1 MNKLNIF
8 GISAIVI
15 ILVILAKTGSIGK
28 AFSFF
33 MAYLFFPIIFGLLGG
48 FLLKSLDMSVTLGSV
63 IGFSVGLILA
73 FKKGF
78 KNMK

>member
-1 MNKLNIF
+1 MNIF

-33 MAYLFFPIIFGLLGG
+33 MAYLFFPIIFGLLCG
-48 FLLKSLDMSVTLGSV
+48 FLFKALDMSVALGSI
-63 IGFSVGLILA
+63 IGFILGVVLA

>member
-33 MAYLFFPIIFGLLGG
+33 MAYLFFPIIFGLLCG
-48 FLLKSLDMSVTLGSV
+48 FLLKALDMNATLGNI
-63 IGFSVGLILA
+63 IGFIVGLVLA

>member
-1 MNKLNIF
+1 MNIF
-8 GISAIVI
+8 GITAIVI
-15 ILVILAKTGSIGK
+15 ILVILGNTESIGK

-33 MAYLFFPIIFGLLGG
+33 MAYLFFPIIFGLLCG
-48 FLLKSLDMSVTLGSV
+48 FLFKALDISVTLGSV
-63 IGFSVGLILA
+63 IGFIVGLVLA

>member
-1 MNKLNIF
+1 MNIF

-15 ILVILAKTGSIGK
+15 ILIILIRTGSIGK

-33 MAYLFFPIIFGLLGG
+33 MAYLFYPVIFCLLGG
-48 FLLKSLDMSVTLGSV
+48 FLLKALDMSVALGSI
-63 IGFSVGLILA
+63 IGFIVGVVLA

>member
-1 MNKLNIF
+1 MNIF

-33 MAYLFFPIIFGLLGG
+33 MAYLFFPIIFGLLCG
-48 FLLKSLDMSVTLGSV
+48 FLFKALDMNTTLGNI
-63 IGFSVGLILA
+63 IGFIVGLVLA
-73 FKKGF
+73 FRKGF
-78 KNMK
+78 NNMK

>member
-33 MAYLFFPIIFGLLGG
+33 MAYLFFPIIFGLLCG
-48 FLLKSLDMSVTLGSV
+48 FLFIALDNI
-63 IGFSVGLILA
+63 IGFVVGLVLA

-78 KNMK
+78 KNMR

>member
-1 MNKLNIF
+1 MNIF

-33 MAYLFFPIIFGLLGG
+33 MAYLFFTIIFGLLGG

>member
-1 MNKLNIF
+1 MSVF
-8 GISAIVI
+8 GIIAIVI
-15 ILVILAKTGSIGK
+15 ILIILIRTGSIGK

-33 MAYLFFPIIFGLLGG
+33 MAYLFYPVIFCLLGG
-48 FLLKSLDMSVTLGSV
+48 FLLKALYMSVALGSI
-63 IGFSVGLILA
+63 IGFILGVVLA

>member
-1 MNKLNIF
+1 MNIF
-8 GISAIVI
+8 GIIVI
-15 ILVILAKTGSIGK
+15 GIVIAILVRTGSIGK

-63 IGFSVGLILA
+63 IGFIVGLILA
-73 FKKGF
+73 FKKGSD
-78 KNMK
+78 NLR